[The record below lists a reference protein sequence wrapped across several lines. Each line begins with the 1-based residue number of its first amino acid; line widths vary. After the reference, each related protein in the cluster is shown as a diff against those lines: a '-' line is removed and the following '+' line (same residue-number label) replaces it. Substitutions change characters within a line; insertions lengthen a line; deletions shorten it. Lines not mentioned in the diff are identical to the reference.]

1 MSAKK
6 KVCETCLHFMDD
18 GRCHRYPP
26 SVPVYEVSYKFI
38 THYPLADRDGTALL
52 DFPKVD
58 GLMTCGEWS
67 DRWSDEPSHV
77 TTYEELVDVVLKG
90 RGE

>member
-1 MSAKK
+1 MMAKK

-26 SVPVYEVSYKFI
+26 SVPVYEVSYNLV
-38 THYPLADRDGTALL
+38 THYPLADRDRTARL

-58 GLMTCGEWS
+58 ELMTCGEWHDRLS
-67 DRWSDEPSHV
+67 DQPQHV
-77 TTYEELVDVVLKG
+77 MTYEELADMVLAEE
-90 RGE
+90 GE